1 MELYYTSYTKTI
13 NNTNYFFVKKYTK
26 FSEFKDAPAI
36 LESFGMHT
44 NFDKAC
50 AIACVNDPVIKER
63 LFKEVTP
70 ELNYRQINS
79 AITVKPDLS
88 DNFRVEHKNNKTS
101 LVTKLNGLK
110 KIISAKIPHWRLHPN
125 F

>member
-13 NNTNYFFVKKYTK
+13 NNTNYFFVKKYAK

-36 LESFGMHT
+36 LESYGMHT

-79 AITVKPDLS
+79 AITANPDLS
-88 DNFRVEHKNNKTS
+88 DSFRVEHKNNKTS

>member
-36 LESFGMHT
+36 LESYGMHT

-79 AITVKPDLS
+79 AITANPDLS
-88 DNFRVEHKNNKTS
+88 DSFRVEHKNNKTS

>member
-1 MELYYTSYTKTI
+1 MELFYTSYTKTI

-26 FSEFKDAPAI
+26 FSEFKDVPAI

-50 AIACVNDPVIKER
+50 AIACVIDPAIKER
-63 LFKEVTP
+63 LLKEATP
-70 ELNYRQINS
+70 ELNYRQVNG
-79 AITVKPDLS
+79 AIIGKPDLS
-88 DNFRVEHKNNKTS
+88 DSFRVEHKNNKTS

>member
-36 LESFGMHT
+36 LESYGMHS

-50 AIACVNDPVIKER
+50 AIACVNDPAIKER
-63 LFKEVTP
+63 LLKEATT

-79 AITVKPDLS
+79 AITAKPDLS
-88 DNFRVEHKNNKTS
+88 ESFRVEHNNNKTS